1 MNERHRLSS
10 WVSALSCGKRAG
22 RNALRCVCR
31 RGAHA
36 AAVDLPCTM
45 DTGEGKEIAVDDAPT
60 EAAAAIS

>member
-1 MNERHRLSS
+1 M
-10 WVSALSCGKRAG
+10 
-22 RNALRCVCR
+22 RCVCR